1 MKLKYLVKFVL
12 SGIVVSN
19 VVFMLFYVT
28 PANRGLGV

>member
-1 MKLKYLVKFVL
+1 MLKYVGKFVW
-12 SGIVVSN
+12 SEIVVSN